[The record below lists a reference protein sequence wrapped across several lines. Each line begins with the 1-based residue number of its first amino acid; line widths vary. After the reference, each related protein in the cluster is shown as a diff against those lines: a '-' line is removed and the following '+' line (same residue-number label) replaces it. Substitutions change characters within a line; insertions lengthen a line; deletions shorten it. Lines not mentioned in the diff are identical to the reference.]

1 MADSVII
8 FDEIHLLPVKLLQPC
23 LRGIGYINRYQN
35 SEAILLSET
44 MPDYKI
50 RTEEMSSATDII
62 AEADENRYFYFS
74 PGYILFT
81 YSFDF
86 K

>member
-1 MADSVII
+1 MIV

-44 MPDYKI
+44 MPDYSKV
-50 RTEEMSSATDII
+50 
-62 AEADENRYFYFS
+62 
-74 PGYILFT
+74 
-81 YSFDF
+81 
-86 K
+86 